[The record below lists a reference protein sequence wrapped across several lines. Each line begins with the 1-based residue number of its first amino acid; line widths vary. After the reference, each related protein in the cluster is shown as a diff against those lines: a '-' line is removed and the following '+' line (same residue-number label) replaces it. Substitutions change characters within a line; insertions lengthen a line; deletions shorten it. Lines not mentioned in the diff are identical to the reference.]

1 MRWLL
6 VKDLRILKR
15 SPLLVTLLVLY
26 PLVVALLVG
35 VALSSG
41 PSKPK
46 VAFANLV
53 PSGEAEIDLG
63 GQQLDATTYAARLFE
78 NVDPIRV
85 DTREEAIA
93 KVESGEALGAL
104 VIPPDVI
111 SRLQNRLSLGGGP
124 PPTVEVYF
132 SAENPLKRRY
142 VESTIAATLSD
153 ANKALSDEIFKEAAG
168 YLNLIVAGGTIDLPV
183 VGDVD
188 ILGLRNARTIIDGAL
203 AQMPAD
209 DPSRRPLEEVSR
221 FAELAAENLDVS
233 KPILESIATPVAV
246 DERALGGTDSSL
258 DVFGVEVAV
267 VLSLMVV
274 TLLLAAGMLALERE
288 EHAFGR
294 LVRGLVSRTTL
305 LVEKIGLA
313 ALCGGALAVI
323 MLACSRG
330 LPRSRVGP
338 RPGLGARARGL
349 GRGLRGARRRDR
361 GADARGARRVAARVH
376 ARAAGGGARADP
388 VRGGER
394 RPLRR
399 HPDRL
404 WRLSV
409 QARALG
415 ARRGVV
421 RRRDAR
427 PAAPPRGPDARV
439 RRAGSRRAPAFHVKR
454 SPVERFT

>member
-6 VKDLRILKR
+6 AKDLRILRR

-53 PSGEAEIDLG
+53 PPDQAQINLG
-63 GQQLDATTYAARLFE
+63 GQQLDATSYASRLFE

-85 DTREEAIA
+85 DSREAAIA

-104 VIPPDVI
+104 VIPEDVI
-111 SRLQNRLSLGGGP
+111 DKLQNRLSLGGGEA
-124 PPTVEVYF
+124 PTVEVYF
-132 SAENPLKRRY
+132 SADNPLKRRY
-142 VESTIAATLSD
+142 VESTIAATLAD

-168 YLNLIVAGGTIDLPV
+168 YLNLIVAGGSIDLPV

-188 ILGLRNARTIIDGAL
+188 ILGLRNAQTIIDGAL
-203 AQMPAD
+203 AQMPED
-209 DPSRRPLEEVSR
+209 DPSRRPLEQVSR
-221 FAELAAENLDVS
+221 FAQLAAENLDVS

-246 DERALGGTDSSL
+246 DERPLGGTDSSL

-294 LVRGLVSRTTL
+294 LVRGLVSRSGL
-305 LVEKIGLA
+305 LAEKIGLA

-323 MLACSRG
+323 MLAVLSAFLDLG
-330 LPRSRVGP
+330 WDRVP
-338 RPGLGARARGL
+338 AWVLALA
-349 GRGLRGARRRDR
+349 
-361 GADARGARRVAARVH
+361 VAALAFAALGVAIGALTREV
-376 ARAAGGGARADP
+376 RAASLLAFMLALPVAALALIPSGAVSGGLYDLIRIVSGIFPFKPALTALDGALS
-388 VRGGER
+388 GGDLLLPLVHLAALTLGFAVLAR
-394 RPLRR
+394 IALRR
-399 HPDRL
+399 
-404 WRLSV
+404 
-409 QARALG
+409 
-415 ARRGVV
+415 
-421 RRRDAR
+421 
-427 PAAPPRGPDARV
+427 
-439 RRAGSRRAPAFHVKR
+439 
-454 SPVERFT
+454 FT

>member
-26 PLVVALLVG
+26 PLIVALLVG

-313 ALCGGALAVI
+313 ALCGGALAMI
-323 MLACSRG
+323 MLAVLAAFLDLGWDRVPAWVLALAVSAVAFAALGVAIGALTREVRAASLLAFMLA
-330 LPRSRVGP
+330 LP
-338 RPGLGARARGL
+338 
-349 GRGLRGARRRDR
+349 
-361 GADARGARRVAARVH
+361 VAAL
-376 ARAAGGGARADP
+376 ALIPSGAVSGALYDV
-388 VRGGER
+388 VRIVSGAFPFKPALSALDGALSGGEMLVPLLHLVGLTLAFAAVAR
-394 RPLRR
+394 LALRR
-399 HPDRL
+399 
-404 WRLSV
+404 
-409 QARALG
+409 
-415 ARRGVV
+415 
-421 RRRDAR
+421 
-427 PAAPPRGPDARV
+427 
-439 RRAGSRRAPAFHVKR
+439 
-454 SPVERFT
+454 FT

>member
-6 VKDLRILKR
+6 AKDLRILRR

-35 VALSSG
+35 VSLSSG

-53 PSGEAEIDLG
+53 PPDQAQINLG
-63 GQQLDATTYAARLFE
+63 GQQLDATSYASRLFE

-85 DTREEAIA
+85 DSREEAIA

-104 VIPPDVI
+104 VIPEDVI
-111 SRLQNRLSLGGGP
+111 DKLQNRLSLGGGEA
-124 PPTVEVYF
+124 PTVEVYF
-132 SAENPLKRRY
+132 SADSPLKRRY
-142 VESTIAATLSD
+142 VESTIAATLAD

-168 YLNLIVAGGTIDLPV
+168 YLNLIVAGGSIDLPV

-188 ILGLRNARTIIDGAL
+188 ILGLRNAQTIIDGAL
-203 AQMPAD
+203 AQMPED
-209 DPSRRPLEEVSR
+209 DPSRRPLEQVSR
-221 FAELAAENLDVS
+221 FAQLAAENLDVS

-246 DERALGGTDSSL
+246 DERPLGGTDSSL

-294 LVRGLVSRTTL
+294 LVRGLVSRSAL
-305 LVEKIGLA
+305 LAEKIGLA

-323 MLACSRG
+323 MLAVLSAFLDLG
-330 LPRSRVGP
+330 WDRVP
-338 RPGLGARARGL
+338 AWVLALA
-349 GRGLRGARRRDR
+349 
-361 GADARGARRVAARVH
+361 VAALAFAALGVAIGALTREV
-376 ARAAGGGARADP
+376 RAASLLAFMLALPVAALALIPSGAVSGGLYDLIRIVSGIFPFKPALTALDGALS
-388 VRGGER
+388 GGDLLLPLVHLAALTLGFAVLAR
-394 RPLRR
+394 IALRR
-399 HPDRL
+399 
-404 WRLSV
+404 
-409 QARALG
+409 
-415 ARRGVV
+415 
-421 RRRDAR
+421 
-427 PAAPPRGPDARV
+427 
-439 RRAGSRRAPAFHVKR
+439 
-454 SPVERFT
+454 FT

>member
-26 PLVVALLVG
+26 PLIVALLVG

-53 PSGEAEIDLG
+53 PRGGEIDLG

-124 PPTVEVYF
+124 RRRWRST

-203 AQMPAD
+203 AKMPAD
-209 DPSRRPLEEVSR
+209 DPSRRPLEEVSG

-305 LVEKIGLA
+305 LVEKSG
-313 ALCGGALAVI
+313 
-323 MLACSRG
+323 SR
-330 LPRSRVGP
+330 PS
-338 RPGLGARARGL
+338 A
-349 GRGLRGARRRDR
+349 
-361 GADARGARRVAARVH
+361 AARW
-376 ARAAGGGARADP
+376 P
-388 VRGGER
+388 
-394 RPLRR
+394 
-399 HPDRL
+399 
-404 WRLSV
+404 
-409 QARALG
+409 
-415 ARRGVV
+415 
-421 RRRDAR
+421 
-427 PAAPPRGPDARV
+427 
-439 RRAGSRRAPAFHVKR
+439 
-454 SPVERFT
+454 